1 MNKIKKY
8 WEDFKSYV
16 ISLIWLSVLLY
27 CAMTNN
33 RVGNFFKLVDGKK
46 NQNQQP
52 TTIVQVPLDG

>member
-1 MNKIKKY
+1 MNKIKKN

-16 ISLIWLSVLLY
+16 ISLIWLTVLLY
-27 CAMTNN
+27 CATTNN